1 MFDIAGTELLLIVV
15 IAVIVV
21 GPKDLPKMMR
31 GMGRW
36 ARKIRAASSEFRRQF
51 DQLAREAEL
60 DEIITKANAA
70 GRKLDPKNMI
80 QEALDPEHE
89 LDEPVVG
96 EHFLADPPVEKA
108 GQEGETRPEDI
119 GQDKDGEKKP
129 GDNGEP
135 GP

>member
-21 GPKDLPKMMR
+21 GPKDLPRMMR

-36 ARKIRAASSEFRRQF
+36 ARKIQAASSEFRRQI
-51 DQLAREAEL
+51 DQLAKEAEL
-60 DEIITKANAA
+60 DDIIAEADAA

-80 QEALDPEHE
+80 QQALDPEHE
-89 LDEPVVG
+89 LDNPVTG
-96 EHFLADPPVEKA
+96 ERFLADPPIGATDDKKE
-108 GQEGETRPEDI
+108 EPPENID
-119 GQDKDGEKKP
+119 QDKEEKKKP
-129 GDNGEP
+129 GNNGEA

>member
-1 MFDIAGTELLLIVV
+1 MFDIAGTELLLIVI

-21 GPKDLPKMMR
+21 GPKDLPRMMR

-36 ARKIRAASSEFRRQF
+36 ARKIRAASSEFRRQI

-60 DEIITKANAA
+60 DEIITEANAA

-80 QEALDPEHE
+80 QQALDPEHE
-89 LDEPVVG
+89 LDKPVMG

-108 GQEGETRPEDI
+108 SREKKTRPEDI
-119 GQDKDGEKKP
+119 GQDKDEQKKP
-129 GDNGEP
+129 GDNGEA

>member
-15 IAVIVV
+15 IAVIVI
-21 GPKDLPKMMR
+21 GPKDLPRMMR

-60 DEIITKANAA
+60 DEIINEANAA

-80 QEALDPEHE
+80 QQVLDPEHE
-89 LDEPVVG
+89 FDNPVMD
-96 EHFLADPPVEKA
+96 EHFLGDPPVEKA
-108 GQEGETRPEDI
+108 GQEKQTQPKDN
-119 GQDKDGEKKP
+119 GQDKGGEKQP
-129 GDNGEP
+129 GDNEESGS
-135 GP
+135 

>member
-31 GMGRW
+31 SMGRW
-36 ARKIRAASSEFRRQF
+36 ARKIQNASSEFRRQI

-60 DEIITKANAA
+60 DDIISEANAA

-80 QEALDPEHE
+80 QKALDPEHE
-89 LDEPVVG
+89 LDEPVMH
-96 EHFLADPPVEKA
+96 EPFLGDPPAEKA
-108 GQEGETRPEDI
+108 SQEKETPPEDT
-119 GQDKDGEKKP
+119 GEEKKTKKSPKGDGEV
-129 GDNGEP
+129 

>member
-21 GPKDLPKMMR
+21 GPKDLPRMMR

-80 QEALDPEHE
+80 QQVLDPEHE
-89 LDEPVVG
+89 LDKPVMD

-108 GQEGETRPEDI
+108 GQERETRREDI
-119 GQDKDGEKKP
+119 GQDKDGKKKP